1 MAHFAQLDENNVVLQ
16 VIVIDNKDTA
26 DANGVEKEHIGAAFC
41 EKLLGGTWKQ
51 TSYNGNIRKNYA
63 GIGFK
68 YHADIDAFVAPKPYA
83 SWVLNNTTAVYEAP
97 VAKPATEL
105 PQGKQYSWNEST
117 TSWDTVDYPV
127 A

>member
-16 VIVIDNKDTA
+16 VIVVDNKDTA
-26 DANGVEKEHIGAAFC
+26 DANSVEKEHIGAAFC

-51 TSYNGNIRKNYA
+51 TSYNGTIRKHYA

-117 TSWDTVDYPV
+117 TSWDTVDYPG